1 MLRSCIIVSSNL
13 DDGTYTACGVDR
25 GVLRGHGAKV
35 GALPLCPADS
45 ELLVASS
52 SMMILTLLLSPA
64 QPLIGIPRNQLVA
77 SYSCCLDTLLDIS
90 TRPVLHSPLCV
101 HGKKTPKEKW
111 NRSCST
117 TRITHSPR
125 QQLGKVQVACRST
138 PSSRLPAPERGH
150 LPSTTLNIGVTRL
163 ATSVVTRRQLDLVR

>member
-1 MLRSCIIVSSNL
+1 MMGHTLRVVSIE
-13 DDGTYTACGVDR
+13 ACFEDME
-25 GVLRGHGAKV
+25 L

-52 SMMILTLLLSPA
+52 FMMILTLLLSPA

-101 HGKKTPKEKW
+101 HGKKHRKKSGTEAA
-111 NRSCST
+111 
-117 TRITHSPR
+117 R
-125 QQLGKVQVACRST
+125 QPG
-138 PSSRLPAPERGH
+138 
-150 LPSTTLNIGVTRL
+150 
-163 ATSVVTRRQLDLVR
+163 

>member
-1 MLRSCIIVSSNL
+1 MMGHTLRVVSIE
-13 DDGTYTACGVDR
+13 ACFEDME
-25 GVLRGHGAKV
+25 L

-64 QPLIGIPRNQLVA
+64 RPLIGIPRNQLVA

-150 LPSTTLNIGVTRL
+150 LPPTTLNIE
-163 ATSVVTRRQLDLVR
+163 

>member
-1 MLRSCIIVSSNL
+1 MLRSSGCIIVSSNL
-13 DDGTYTACGVDR
+13 DDGTYTACGSIEACFEDME
-25 GVLRGHGAKV
+25 L

-64 QPLIGIPRNQLVA
+64 RPLIGIPRNQLVA

-101 HGKKTPKEKW
+101 HGKKHRKKSGTEAA
-111 NRSCST
+111 
-117 TRITHSPR
+117 R
-125 QQLGKVQVACRST
+125 QPG
-138 PSSRLPAPERGH
+138 
-150 LPSTTLNIGVTRL
+150 
-163 ATSVVTRRQLDLVR
+163 